1 MTRSFYV
8 FWIWFSIT
16 WPMQSCFPGNT
27 GYSQT
32 PPQRVV
38 RRSACHWIGL
48 CTSAVKTKP
57 VSPSFWEI
65 LMDSI
70 FYVVRTAWWY
80 SVATFSTRQI
90 QLMCCDCDWVTALR
104 YWHDCRTT
112 EGSGVLSYHFTLYT
126 RGSAVAVQ
134 GLLICRDT
142 VLGQTM
148 GITNY
153 CVCMS
158 WHFNL
163 WVN

>member
-8 FWIWFSIT
+8 FWIWFSIKL
-16 WPMQSCFPGNT
+16 PMQSCFPGNT

-38 RRSACHWIGL
+38 RRSACYWSGL
-48 CTSAVKTKP
+48 CTSAEKQNWFRRPSEKP
-57 VSPSFWEI
+57 WCSMWSEQPG
-65 LMDSI
+65 
-70 FYVVRTAWWY
+70 WY

-90 QLMCCDCDWVTALR
+90 QLMCCDCDWATALR
-104 YWHDCRTT
+104 YWHDCRMA
-112 EGSGVLSYHFTLYT
+112 EGSGVLSYHYTIYT

-134 GLLICRDT
+134 GCLICRDT

-148 GITNY
+148 WITNY
-153 CVCMS
+153 VCMS
-158 WHFNL
+158 WHVNL